1 MRGAGYT
8 PLDGSGPEAAADGEP
23 PAQPLHG
30 AVGAPYAHVTAPLRR
45 LADRYAT
52 EVCLALHAGAEV
64 PDRVRAALPKLPAVM
79 STSDRVAGAAERGAV
94 DLAEAVVLA
103 DRVGQVFDAVVLDVG
118 AHHAAVALDDPP
130 VRARC
135 DGGGLPLGARVRVRL
150 AVADPA
156 QRRVLFTLEES

>member
-1 MRGAGYT
+1 M
-8 PLDGSGPEAAADGEP
+8 
-23 PAQPLHG
+23 
-30 AVGAPYAHVTAPLRR
+30 
-45 LADRYAT
+45 
-52 EVCLALHAGAEV
+52 
-64 PDRVRAALPKLPAVM
+64 
-79 STSDRVAGAAERGAV
+79 AGAAERGAV